1 MLKFFEILKR
11 FHFEAFISL
20 YVIGVT
26 TKKVGNF
33 YTKYKLFKMRC
44 MQMSGCM
51 SSFGGMSPVELSKGL
66 NQLKSEHPPL
76 LAQLEGLFTLTQ
88 RIEEDEIEKNFEEL
102 ISKVNEFKEALDPHS
117 EREEGVLFPMMGVY
131 IGTTSGPIA
140 VMEYEHDQAKAKI
153 HEFLEK
159 ADSTQI
165 VEEKKNSAELV
176 KDAYYILTEHFA
188 KEENVLFPMAER
200 MLSDVEK
207 EELYQKIQEI
217 K

>member
-1 MLKFFEILKR
+1 
-11 FHFEAFISL
+11 
-20 YVIGVT
+20 
-26 TKKVGNF
+26 
-33 YTKYKLFKMRC
+33 
-44 MQMSGCM
+44 MSGCM

-102 ISKVNEFKEALDPHS
+102 ISKVNKFKEALDPHS

-153 HEFLEK
+153 YEFLEK

-165 VEEKKNSAELV
+165 VEEKKTSAELV

-200 MLSDVEK
+200 MLSDDEK
-207 EELYQKIQEI
+207 EELYLKIQEI

>member
-1 MLKFFEILKR
+1 
-11 FHFEAFISL
+11 
-20 YVIGVT
+20 
-26 TKKVGNF
+26 
-33 YTKYKLFKMRC
+33 
-44 MQMSGCM
+44 M

-76 LAQLEGLFTLTQ
+76 LAQLEGLFKLTKQ
-88 RIEEDEIEKNFEEL
+88 IEEDSTSENTFEEL
-102 ISKVNEFKEALDPHS
+102 INKVNEFKAALDPHS

-159 ADSTQI
+159 ATDTQT
-165 VEEKKNSAELV
+165 VDEKKKSAELV
-176 KDAYYILTEHFA
+176 KNAYYILTEHFA

-200 MLSDVEK
+200 MLSDDEK